1 MRGRSGRGGW
11 GRIICGSRST
21 TARACC
27 PRSAFAGPTQCRKTG
42 SRTHSTSPSGWSG
55 TTGRGGRRFRREWRV
70 LLRIIAGE
78 FKGRRL
84 KTPTTSKVRPTS
96 DRVREA
102 WFSILQQSIPDAR
115 VLDLFAG
122 SGALGFE
129 ALSRGAVSVDFVE
142 THRASLTALKANTE
156 ALKVEDR
163 VTIHRSD
170 ALRFAERLQPAQYDV
185 AFADPPYA
193 TDDAEHVAGIFRATP
208 FARVFAIEHSPDLSI
223 MAGDTRRYGDTA
235 ITILQSPPL
244 AVLRR
249 PSPPPL

>member
-1 MRGRSGRGGW
+1 M
-11 GRIICGSRST
+11 
-21 TARACC
+21 
-27 PRSAFAGPTQCRKTG
+27 
-42 SRTHSTSPSGWSG
+42 
-55 TTGRGGRRFRREWRV
+55 TGRAGRRFRRAWRV

-78 FKGRRL
+78 FKGRRI
-84 KTPTTSKVRPTS
+84 KTPTGKVRPTS

-102 WFSILQQSIPDAR
+102 WFSILQQSLPAAR

-142 THRASLTALKANTE
+142 NGKASLAAIRDNATTLN
-156 ALKVEDR
+156 VGDR

-170 ALRFAERLQPAQYDV
+170 ALRFAERLQPAQYDI

-208 FARVFAIEHSPDLSI
+208 FARVLGIEHRTDLSLD
-223 MAGDTRRYGDTA
+223 GDDTRRYGDTA
-235 ITILQSPPL
+235 ITFVYAP
-244 AVLRR
+244 
-249 PSPPPL
+249 